1 MKLIFT
7 KNADNEIN
15 VQLAKGTILEDF
27 SYTEMLKQLL
37 DNNNFEETEYH
48 NITDDEKSRIE
59 VMLKKINETIEED
72 AVE

>member
-15 VQLAKGTILEDF
+15 VQLAKGTVLEEF
-27 SYTEMLKQLL
+27 SYTEMIKQLL
-37 DNNNFEETEYH
+37 ENNNFEEIEYY
-48 NITDDEKSRIE
+48 NISDDEKSRIE

>member
-7 KNADNEIN
+7 KNADLEIN

-72 AVE
+72 TVE

>member
-7 KNADNEIN
+7 KNADLEIN

-59 VMLKKINETIEED
+59 VMLKKINETIEEHT
-72 AVE
+72 VE